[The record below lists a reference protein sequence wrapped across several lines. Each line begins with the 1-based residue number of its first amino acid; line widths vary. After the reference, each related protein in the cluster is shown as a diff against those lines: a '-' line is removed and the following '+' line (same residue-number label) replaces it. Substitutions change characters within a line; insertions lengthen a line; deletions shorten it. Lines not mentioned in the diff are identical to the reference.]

1 MQIGPMGEDEI
12 RAGPALYYINP

>member
-1 MQIGPMGEDEI
+1 MQIEPMGEDEI